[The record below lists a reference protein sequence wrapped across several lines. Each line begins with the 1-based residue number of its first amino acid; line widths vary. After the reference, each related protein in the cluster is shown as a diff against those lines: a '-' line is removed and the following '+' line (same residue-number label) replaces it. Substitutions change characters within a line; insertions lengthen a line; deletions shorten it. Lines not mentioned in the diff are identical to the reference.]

1 MYEHF
6 WQLERNPFDE
16 DDDLRGFYRSE
27 THQATLLKLRYLIE
41 NGKGTGILVGGTGFG
56 KTYLIHVLTH
66 QLGESH
72 GPFIH
77 LVFPQLSP
85 AELLAYLAVELG
97 ADANAL
103 GPDGTCG
110 LDRTIREIDQRLRK
124 FSEHKRHPVIVVDE
138 AHLIE
143 DVQVFQALR
152 LLLNFQEQHKCRF
165 TLLFVGQ
172 RELLNTVRRLGQ
184 LEERLSVKCLLRPL
198 SAEETAAYVTH
209 RLEAAG
215 ATRPI
220 FEPTAMRPL
229 HELSGGVPRRINRL
243 CDLALL
249 VGFADDATSISA
261 GQVEAVGEELTAVV
275 PD

>member
-6 WQLERNPFDE
+6 WQLDRNPFAD
-16 DDDLRGFYRSE
+16 DDDLRSFYRSE
-27 THQATLLKLRYLIE
+27 THQATLLKLRYLVE
-41 NGKGTGILVGGTGFG
+41 NGKGMGLLAGGTGFG
-56 KTYLIHVLTH
+56 KSYLIDVLTH

-77 LVFPQLSP
+77 LVFPQMSP
-85 AELLAYLAVELG
+85 AELLNYLAVELG
-97 ADANAL
+97 SDLDAP
-103 GPDGTCG
+103 GQPTVRG
-110 LDRTIREIDQRLRK
+110 LDRTIHEIERRLRE
-124 FSEHKRHPVIVVDE
+124 FSAQKRHPVIVVDE

-143 DVQVFQALR
+143 DLQVFQALR
-152 LLLNFQEQHKCRF
+152 LLLNFQDHHKSRF
-165 TLLFVGQ
+165 SLIFVGQ

-184 LEERLSVKCLLRPL
+184 LEERLSVKCLLRSL
-198 SAEETAAYVTH
+198 SAEETAHYVAH

-215 ATRPI
+215 AARPI
-220 FEPTAMRPL
+220 FEPTSMQPL

-249 VGFADDATSISA
+249 VGFADDSSSISA
-261 GQVEAVGEELTAVV
+261 EQVEAVGEELTAVV

>member
-6 WQLERNPFDE
+6 WQLDRNPFDD

-41 NGKGTGILVGGTGFG
+41 NGKGTGLLVGGTGFG
-56 KTYLIHVLTH
+56 KSYLIQVLTQ

-77 LVFPQLSP
+77 LVFPQMSP
-85 AELLAYLAVELG
+85 AELLGYLAVELG
-97 ADANAL
+97 ADANTFGREAV
-103 GPDGTCG
+103 G
-110 LDRTIREIDQRLRK
+110 LDRTIREIDRLLRK
-124 FSEHKRHPVIVVDE
+124 YSEQNRHPVIVVDE

-143 DVQVFQALR
+143 DFQVFQALR
-152 LLLNFQEQHKCRF
+152 LLLNFQQPKKCRF
-165 TLLFVGQ
+165 SLIFVGQ

-198 SAEETAAYVTH
+198 SAEETSAYVTH

-220 FEPTAMRPL
+220 FELTAMQPL

-249 VGFADDATSISA
+249 VGFADDSTSISA
-261 GQVEAVGEELTAVV
+261 EQVEAVAEELTAVV